1 MDESEQLASLT
12 VEVANIK
19 EKVYAIDSKLE
30 AIGISSRLA
39 VLEDRQATVFKL
51 AHAVIGVF
59 GTVISGII
67 IWLFTK

>member
-51 AHAVIGVF
+51 VHGVIGVF
-59 GTVISGII
+59 GTVLSGIL
-67 IWLFTK
+67 IWLFTR